1 MVNLSTKI
9 AGIKFANPI
18 FTASGC
24 FGHGKTYGKFIN
36 LDKLGAVVCKTITL
50 DARQGNKPP
59 RIADT
64 SGGMLNSIG
73 LENGGVD
80 NFIKTVVPFLKKQ
93 KTKAIVSVAG
103 NSEREFTEAVK
114 KLNKVKII
122 SALEINISCPNVVHG
137 KVKGLFS
144 QCENETAKII
154 KAVKKV
160 SKKPII
166 AKISPNV
173 TDITIIAKACE
184 KAGADAICMINTFQA
199 MGVDIRTRK
208 PLLGNIMGGLSG
220 PAIKPIALKMV
231 WEVYNT
237 VKIPI
242 IGVGGIMDWEDAIE
256 FILCGASAVQIGTAN
271 FVNPTACT
279 DILKGVEK
287 YFKENKIKNINELK
301 GKIKL

>member
-9 AGIKFANPI
+9 AKIKFSNPI
-18 FTASGC
+18 FSASGC
-24 FGHGKTYGKFIN
+24 FGYGKEYSKFIDVN
-36 LDKLGAVVCKTITL
+36 KMGAIVCKTITL
-50 DARQGNKPP
+50 NARQGNKSP

-73 LENGGVD
+73 LENGGVE
-80 NFIKTVVPFLKKQ
+80 NFIKTAIPFLKKQ

-103 NSEREFTEAVK
+103 NNEKEFVEAVK
-114 KLNKVKII
+114 KLNKVKEI
-122 SALEINISCPNVVHG
+122 SALEINISCPNVEHG

-144 QCENETAKII
+144 QCEKETAKII
-154 KAVKKV
+154 GAVKKV
-160 SKKPII
+160 SKFPIY
-166 AKISPNV
+166 AKLSPNV
-173 TDITIIAKACE
+173 TDITVIAKACE
-184 KAGADAICMINTFQA
+184 KAGADAISMINSFSA
-199 MGVDIRTRK
+199 MGVDIKTRK
-208 PLLGNIMGGLSG
+208 PLLGNVKGGLSG

-231 WEVYNT
+231 WDVYNS

-242 IGVGGIMDWEDAIE
+242 IGVGGIMDADDVIE

-271 FVNPTACT
+271 FINPNACA

-287 YFKENKIKNINELK
+287 YFKQNKIKKIEDLR